1 MLYFRGFQSYS
12 VAWKQEKT
20 KQGIEVNPLN
30 WTCELSHRRPHNNQL
45 CCPSSYHTY
54 LHSWKAAQKADQFTS
69 IIFKIYLN
77 SAAPRVVKSSPL
89 LVKIAAYLFSISR
102 LLCLAFL
109 YRWRFLNK
117 ISLDWPLTLTTQPST
132 SKLSDNP
139 EHHNFL
145 HIPWC
150 SIKDKHTCRFAN
162 RSSSFFGNINIFRE
176 LKYRWE

>member
-1 MLYFRGFQSYS
+1 MRSIL
-12 VAWKQEKT
+12 W
-20 KQGIEVNPLN
+20 IELGS
-30 WTCELSHRRPHNNQL
+30 SHTEG
-45 CCPSSYHTY
+45 HTITNCAVLVPNTHIY
-54 LHSWKAAQKADQFTS
+54 TAERQHKRQTSLPS
-69 IIFKIYLN
+69 IIFKIYLH

-89 LVKIAAYLFSISR
+89 PAKIAAYLFSIGR

-109 YRWRFLNK
+109 YRWLFLNK

-139 EHHNFL
+139 ETHNVL
-145 HIPWC
+145 YIPWC
-150 SIKDKHTCRFAN
+150 SIKDKHTCRFSN